1 MVSASALVAG
11 QIGKPTGMLTLLL
24 AAATTQLLDFP
35 RITTTARRTGDGG
48 SGVVPGMCACSL
60 SLLHTLTDRMAW

>member
-48 SGVVPGMCACSL
+48 SGVVPVIGFS
-60 SLLHTLTDRMAW
+60 SYHDNRKEDRRW